1 MQGGTRDTE
10 AWIAVGVLVSL
21 VVLWLVVALLGWR
34 KARRAGL
41 AGYWTARTEPV
52 SLHGVQAAGSAGAAG
67 GVDSGSAGGTC

>member
-1 MQGGTRDTE
+1 M
-10 AWIAVGVLVSL
+10 
-21 VVLWLVVALLGWR
+21 LWLVVALLGWR